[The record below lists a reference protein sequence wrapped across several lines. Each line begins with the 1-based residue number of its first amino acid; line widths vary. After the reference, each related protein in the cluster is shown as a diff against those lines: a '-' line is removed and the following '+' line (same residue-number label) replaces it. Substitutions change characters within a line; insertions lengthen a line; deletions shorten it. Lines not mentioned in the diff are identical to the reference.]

1 MFLRVMRPGSHAGKE
16 QITVAQGSDADLFG
30 TFLDSLQ
37 RRDAESAPRSRQAG
51 EDWLLSTLHES
62 GALPVV
68 EVLSLGTSRGLA
80 ITEVAMLIEAL
91 RTTGL
96 ISVDGQPG
104 EGRVA
109 LTDRGERVVSAAP

>member
-1 MFLRVMRPGSHAGKE
+1 
-16 QITVAQGSDADLFG
+16 
-30 TFLDSLQ
+30 
-37 RRDAESAPRSRQAG
+37 
-51 EDWLLSTLHES
+51 
-62 GALPVV
+62 
-68 EVLSLGTSRGLA
+68 
-80 ITEVAMLIEAL
+80 MLIEAL